1 MLNLIINNKYLI
13 KQKLGEGSTS
23 KVFLVKDLK
32 SNKHFACKFFTHK
45 KFYTNES
52 NFLSSFSHKNIIK
65 KYDEG
70 EFNLKNKKLKYLI
83 LDYCEHGK
91 LSNYIIF
98 FGFGFGEKYGKF
110 LFKNILE
117 TVNEIHNFGF
127 AHRDL
132 KLENIL
138 LDKFFNI
145 KIVDFGFC
153 CLLNGNKLKNRLGT
167 FIYAAPEIFNNKNY
181 DGKKIDFFS
190 LGIVLFL
197 IVTGKIFFLFDERKK
212 FNFNNYENYKNFISK
227 LEKECLNF
235 SFEFRDLLFK
245 MIKFNPNE
253 RLNYFDVINHE
264 WMKNIEINKIEMQN
278 NFILRDE
285 FVRTKIEEFKIFNE
299 IENEKN
305 ESFNL

>member
-1 MLNLIINNKYLI
+1 MLNLTINNKYII
-13 KQKLGEGSTS
+13 KQKIGEGSTS

-52 NFLSSFSHKNIIK
+52 NFLSIFSHKNTIK
-65 KYDEG
+65 KFDEG
-70 EFNLKNKKLKYLI
+70 EFKLKNKKLNYLI

-127 AHRDL
+127 AHCDL

-153 CLLNGNKLKNRLGT
+153 CLLNNKIKNRFGT

-197 IVTGKIFFLFDERKK
+197 IVTGKIFFLMEERKK
-212 FNFNNYENYKNFISK
+212 YFNFDCDV
-227 LEKECLNF
+227 EKECLNF
-235 SFEFRDLLFK
+235 SF
-245 MIKFNPNE
+245 
-253 RLNYFDVINHE
+253 
-264 WMKNIEINKIEMQN
+264 
-278 NFILRDE
+278 
-285 FVRTKIEEFKIFNE
+285 
-299 IENEKN
+299 
-305 ESFNL
+305 

>member
-1 MLNLIINNKYLI
+1 MLNLTINNKYII
-13 KQKLGEGSTS
+13 KQKIGEGSTS
-23 KVFLVKDLK
+23 KVFLVKELK

-52 NFLSSFSHKNIIK
+52 NFLSNFSHKNTIK
-65 KYDEG
+65 KFDEG
-70 EFNLKNKKLKYLI
+70 EFKLKNKKLNYLI

-127 AHRDL
+127 AHCDL

-153 CLLNGNKLKNRLGT
+153 CLLNNKIKNRFGT

-197 IVTGKIFFLFDERKK
+197 IVTGKIFFLMEERKK
-212 FNFNNYENYKNFISK
+212 YFNFDCENYKKFVVNI
-227 LEKECLNF
+227 EKECLNF

-264 WMKNIEINKIEMQN
+264 WMKNIEINKIEMEN
-278 NFILRDE
+278 NFIFRDE
-285 FVRTKIEEFKIFNE
+285 IVRNKIEEIKILNE
-299 IENEKN
+299 IENEK
-305 ESFNL
+305 SFY